1 VVSSVPKKQTDALGQ
16 EIRVG
21 DILLSASKTGNVK
34 VGRVEKIHDSGY
46 ITVKFAER
54 IRIFA
59 YERGAPDIEQ
69 TSARTKTDEH
79 GVPIRI
85 EDPSGRKDWR
95 GQPFYTY
102 EREEYTY
109 MRHDYTV
116 VGHRYKWKQE
126 EAAHYARFVVKS
138 TADHPLFNLAQF
150 LELDYDT
157 EEPAISTENGN
168 DENIVLDEE
177 LNDETLEGDDE

>member
-1 VVSSVPKKQTDALGQ
+1 MAKAQTDALGQ
-16 EIRVG
+16 EIGVG
-21 DILLSASKTGNVK
+21 DILLSASRAGNVK

-54 IRIFA
+54 VKIFA

-69 TSARTKTDEH
+69 TSNRIKRDET
-79 GVPIRI
+79 GEPIRI
-85 EDPSGRKDWR
+85 PDPSGRKTWR
-95 GQPFYTY
+95 GEPFYTY
-102 EREEYTY
+102 EYEDYTY

-157 EEPAISTENGN
+157 EVPAISTENGN

-177 LNDETLEGDDE
+177 LNDETLEEGDE

>member
-1 VVSSVPKKQTDALGQ
+1 M
-16 EIRVG
+16 G
-21 DILLSASKTGNVK
+21 DILLSASRTGNVK

-46 ITVKFAER
+46 VTVKFAER
-54 IRIFA
+54 VKIFA

-69 TSARTKTDEH
+69 TSNRIKRDEA
-79 GVPIRI
+79 GEPIRI
-85 EDPSGRKDWR
+85 PDPSGRKTWR
-95 GQPFYTY
+95 GEPFYTY
-102 EREEYTY
+102 EYEDYTY

-150 LELDYDT
+150 LELDYDLKEPNIIT
-157 EEPAISTENGN
+157 VDSEGLATLSEEN
-168 DENIVLDEE
+168 DENTQLDEE
-177 LNDETLEGDDE
+177 LDDETLEEGDE